1 MKPGLCITEVGLFM
15 YRMYGMSQRARDG
28 GVAMYRM
35 YGQIFAPAISAL
47 PPSMVVVC
55 HKEPGMAV

>member
-1 MKPGLCITEVGLFM
+1 M
-15 YRMYGMSQRARDG
+15 YRMYGMPQGAMDG
-28 GVAMYRM
+28 GVACVYRM

-55 HKEPGMAV
+55 HKEPGTYKDVGN